1 MTYEQALIRDLHN
14 TVDNLIDGIS
24 IHDNGENC
32 PYCGTEYEELDTAH
46 AAIYGDYGCP
56 DDDCVGN
63 KAFRLLTKSK
73 VYLTRHSVSLT

>member
-1 MTYEQALIRDLHN
+1 MTYEQALIRDLHKS
-14 TVDNLIDGIS
+14 VDDLINGIS

-32 PYCGTEYEELDTAH
+32 PYCGTEYEELNET
-46 AAIYGDYGCP
+46 IYGDYGCP

-73 VYLTRHSVSLT
+73 VYLTRNNVSLT